1 MLKQAKTV
9 MHISSHNT
17 VLGSCCSHTSST
29 KVYQLTRWVILVGV
43 LATSL
48 SLSQLGWVYAKGY
61 VADRLIARAWQQT
74 QEDRQAHAPWSWADT
89 FPLATITIAG
99 QNQIILSNA
108 SMRNLAF
115 GVSADSGREPSD
127 FANQMRIGLEN
138 VHLFGHN
145 DTHFSVLTNMQ
156 KGDVIELATLDDVY
170 RFEVHA
176 IAKIHEQDTHILS
189 GHGSGSLTLITC
201 DEGVWRRVYFAQR
214 FNNSL

>member
-99 QNQIILSNA
+99 QSQIILSNA

-138 VHLFGHN
+138 
-145 DTHFSVLTNMQ
+145 
-156 KGDVIELATLDDVY
+156 I
-170 RFEVHA
+170 
-176 IAKIHEQDTHILS
+176 
-189 GHGSGSLTLITC
+189 
-201 DEGVWRRVYFAQR
+201 RRC
-214 FNNSL
+214 SPH